1 MFAEI
6 ERGGMEEK
14 CQIFPNDFKQLPKIA
29 IIRKI
34 ITFFTV
40 SIIKRNQIELR
51 KHHDKFKSQNEKKSQ
66 KAKRLEG
73 DSSGRNVWKFP
84 F

>member
-6 ERGGMEEK
+6 ERGVMEEK

-40 SIIKRNQIELR
+40 SIIKRNKIELR
-51 KHHDKFKSQNEKKSQ
+51 KHHDI
-66 KAKRLEG
+66 
-73 DSSGRNVWKFP
+73 
-84 F
+84 

>member
-40 SIIKRNQIELR
+40 SIIKRKKIELR
-51 KHHDKFKSQNEKKSQ
+51 KHHDI
-66 KAKRLEG
+66 
-73 DSSGRNVWKFP
+73 
-84 F
+84 